1 MKRTIAIAAVAL
13 TALSATAGVNQFA
26 NGSFEDPVTMDG
38 APFIGFWE
46 AFSGGPGA
54 SSANSTAMARTGAQ
68 SLELSISNTPNTF
81 AGAFQDVGGLSE
93 GQEVTFSM
101 WHKSL
106 LDSGGIEI
114 RIEWRDSINDVEISR
129 TPNMVPTPGTD
140 WEQFSLSAFVPAG
153 ADSARAVY
161 AIQSFGGVIDQLI
174 YVDDASFTVVPAP
187 AAFALLGLGGLTA
200 TRRRR

>member
-1 MKRTIAIAAVAL
+1 MKIAALCAVAL
-13 TALSATAGVNQFA
+13 TAASACAGTNLFT
-26 NGSFEDPVTMDG
+26 NGGFEDPITMDG
-38 APFIGFWE
+38 PPFVGFWE

-54 SSANSTAMARTGAQ
+54 SSANSSAMARSGVQ
-68 SLELSISNTPNTF
+68 SLELSIDNTANTF
-81 AGAFQDVGGLSE
+81 AGAFQDVNGLTA
-93 GQEVTFSM
+93 GQEVNFSM

-106 LDSGGIEI
+106 LGAGGIEI
-114 RIEWRDSINDVEISR
+114 RIEWRDSVNDVEVSR

-153 ADSARAVY
+153 ADSARVVY

-187 AAFALLGLGGLTA
+187 GALALLGLGGLTA

>member
-93 GQEVTFSM
+93 GQEVIIQVD
-101 WHKSL
+101 K
-106 LDSGGIEI
+106 EE
-114 RIEWRDSINDVEISR
+114 R
-129 TPNMVPTPGTD
+129 GTK
-140 WEQFSLSAFVPAG
+140 G
-153 ADSARAVY
+153 
-161 AIQSFGGVIDQLI
+161 
-174 YVDDASFTVVPAP
+174 
-187 AAFALLGLGGLTA
+187 AAFRTHRGDKVFQ
-200 TRRRR
+200 RRRVMRNLQQPNKAQYAKPAQVDFTKYQR